1 MASEHADARFQSALA
16 PLMEQ
21 FVQEKRACGYRYCEG
36 ARTLAGFDRFLLDQA
51 LPPGALSWSV
61 TGEWLVKQP
70 HERANT
76 HRHRISVV
84 RQFTLF
90 LCRQGYRADVPN
102 ALLGARKEAE
112 FSPRILTRAEVGKLL
127 RAVDQLTP
135 TARSPLRHIMM
146 PEVFR
151 LLCGCGFRLGE
162 VLHLRVADVDL
173 QQGILTVRNGKFGK
187 DRLVPPAP
195 VLVARLRKY
204 AERFGARPPE
214 AFFFP
219 SPYGGPLSL
228 RTVYFWF
235 RKLLLQC
242 GIPHA
247 GRGKGPRVHDLRHG
261 FAVHTLLRWYQE
273 GADLEAKLP
282 VLATYLGHRSLAG
295 TQRYLHLTAELFPEI
310 TVRANAAFGDVI
322 PRKIAL

>member
-1 MASEHADARFQSALA
+1 MASEAAQARFQSALA

-21 FVQEKRACGYRYCEG
+21 FVREKRACGYRYCES
-36 ARTLAGFDRFLLDQA
+36 ARTLAGFDRFLSDQA
-51 LPPGALSWSV
+51 LPAGALPWSI
-61 TGEWLVKQP
+61 TGEWLLKRP
-70 HERANT
+70 HESANT

-84 RQFTLF
+84 RQFTQF
-90 LCRQGYRADVPN
+90 LCRQDFRADVPN
-102 ALLGARKEAE
+102 ELLGAKKGAE

-127 RAVDQLTP
+127 RAADQLTR
-135 TARSPLRHIMM
+135 TARFPLRHIIM

-162 VLHLRVADVDL
+162 VLHLRCADVDL
-173 QQGILTVRNGKFGK
+173 QQGVLTVRDGKFGK

-195 VLVARLRKY
+195 ALVVRLRKY
-204 AERFGARPPE
+204 AEHFGARPPE

-219 SPYGGPLSL
+219 SPHGGPLNI
-228 RTVYFWF
+228 RTVYFLF
-235 RKLLLQC
+235 RTLLLQC

-310 TVRANAAFGDVI
+310 TARTNATFGDVI
-322 PRKIAL
+322 PRRIAP

>member
-1 MASEHADARFQSALA
+1 M
-16 PLMEQ
+16 
-21 FVQEKRACGYRYCEG
+21 
-36 ARTLAGFDRFLLDQA
+36 
-51 LPPGALSWSV
+51 
-61 TGEWLVKQP
+61 
-70 HERANT
+70 
-76 HRHRISVV
+76 
-84 RQFTLF
+84 
-90 LCRQGYRADVPN
+90 PN

-112 FSPRILTRAEVGKLL
+112 FSHRILTRAEVGKLL
-127 RAVDQLTP
+127 QAVDQLTP
-135 TARSPLRHIMM
+135 TARSPLRHIIM

-162 VLHLRVADVDL
+162 VLRLRLADVDL
-173 QQGILTVRNGKFGK
+173 QQGILTVRDGKFGK

-195 VLVARLRKY
+195 ALVLRLRKY
-204 AERFGARPPE
+204 AEHFGTRPPE

-219 SPYGGPLSL
+219 SPHGGPLCL
-228 RTVYFWF
+228 RTVYSWF

-282 VLATYLGHRSLAG
+282 LLATYLGHRSLAG
-295 TQRYLHLTAELFPEI
+295 TQHYLHLTAELFPEI
-310 TVRANAAFGDVI
+310 TVRTNAAFGDVI
-322 PRKIAL
+322 PRRIAP

>member
-1 MASEHADARFQSALA
+1 MVTAIVKPRGRWQVLIGSCWIR
-16 PLMEQ
+16 
-21 FVQEKRACGYRYCEG
+21 RYRPG
-36 ARTLAGFDRFLLDQA
+36 TL
-51 LPPGALSWSV
+51 PWSV
-61 TGEWLVKQP
+61 TGEWLAKRP
-70 HERANT
+70 HESANT
-76 HRHRISVV
+76 HRDRISVV

-102 ALLGARKEAE
+102 KLLGAKKEAE

-127 RAVDQLTP
+127 QAVDQLTP
-135 TARSPLRHIMM
+135 TARFPLRHIIM

-173 QQGILTVRNGKFGK
+173 QQGILTVRDGKFGK
-187 DRLVPPAP
+187 DRLVPPALAL
-195 VLVARLRKY
+195 VLRLRKY
-204 AERFGARPPE
+204 AEHFGARPPE

-219 SPYGGPLSL
+219 SPHGGPLNL
-228 RTVYFWF
+228 RTVYFLF
-235 RKLLLQC
+235 RTLLLQC

-261 FAVHTLLRWYQE
+261 FAVHTLLRWYHE

-310 TVRANAAFGDVI
+310 TVRTNAAFGDVI
-322 PRKIAL
+322 PRRITS

>member
-1 MASEHADARFQSALA
+1 MASEGAEAQFQSTLA

-21 FVQEKRACGYRYCEG
+21 FVREKRACGYRYYEA
-36 ARTLAGFDRFLLDQA
+36 ARTLAAFDRFLMDQA
-51 LPPGALSWSV
+51 LAPGTLPWSV
-61 TGEWLVKQP
+61 TATWLAKRP
-70 HERANT
+70 HESANT

-90 LCRQGYRADVPN
+90 LSRQDYQADVPKE
-102 ALLGARKEAE
+102 LLGTKKVDE

-127 RAVDQLTP
+127 QAVDQLTP
-135 TARSPLRHIMM
+135 TARFPLRHIIM

-162 VLHLRVADVDL
+162 VLHLRLADVDL
-173 QQGILTVRNGKFGK
+173 QRGILTVRDGKFGK

-195 VLVARLRKY
+195 ALVLRLRKY
-204 AERFGARPPE
+204 AEHFGARPPE

-219 SPYGGPLSL
+219 SPYGGPLNL
-228 RTVYFWF
+228 RTVYFVF

-247 GRGKGPRVHDLRHG
+247 GRGRGPRVHDLRHG

-273 GADLEAKLP
+273 GADLAAKLP

-310 TVRANAAFGDVI
+310 TARTNATFGDVI
-322 PRKIAL
+322 PRRIAP